1 MIIRIIL
8 GIIMLTVIFGPLIY
22 LFHLKNKGIRNLQK
36 LADTNPE
43 LKEKVRIIRS
53 RNVSTS
59 IKDKKKVIKNFSSII
74 LFMALLIISII
85 LLYKFKIDSRTILFL
100 LLAVLIIFIIYL
112 KLRDKKNDY
121 DIVKYIET
129 LLIKKYNMIKREPV
143 HSKEVVYG
151 DKSQEGNIRN
161 TYVFSYKI
169 LKFKCLLNNYY
180 QEKLI
185 REVPIN
191 DSTSYSYRYQK
202 IRNVFEYYYN
212 LNAIGIKNINKD
224 IILSDNIR
232 QSIQELTKTKI
243 INVDIKNEYLLVQ
256 KEVVLFDYSE
266 NDADIDTNDVELFY
280 NKIVKLILEEN
291 NNV

>member
-1 MIIRIIL
+1 MVTRIIL
-8 GIIMLTVIFGPLIY
+8 GIILLMILFGPLIY
-22 LFHLKNKGIRNLQK
+22 LFHIKNKGIRNLQR

-53 RNVSTS
+53 RNISTS
-59 IKDKKKVIKNFSSII
+59 IKDKKKVLKNFCFII
-74 LFMALLIISII
+74 LFITILIITII
-85 LLYKFKIDSRTILFL
+85 LLYKFEVDSRTILYL
-100 LLAVLIIFIIYL
+100 LLAVLIIFVIYI

-121 DIVKYIET
+121 NIVKYIET
-129 LLIKKYNMIKREPV
+129 LLIKKYNMIKKEPV

-151 DKSQEGNIRN
+151 SKSQEGNIRN

-180 QEKLI
+180 QEKLV

-191 DSTSYSYRYQK
+191 DSSSYSYRYQK

-212 LNAIGIKNINKD
+212 LNALGIKKINKD
-224 IILSDNIR
+224 ILLNDNIK
-232 QSIQELTKTKI
+232 QNIQELTKTKI

-266 NDADIDTNDVELFY
+266 NDADTDTGDVELFY